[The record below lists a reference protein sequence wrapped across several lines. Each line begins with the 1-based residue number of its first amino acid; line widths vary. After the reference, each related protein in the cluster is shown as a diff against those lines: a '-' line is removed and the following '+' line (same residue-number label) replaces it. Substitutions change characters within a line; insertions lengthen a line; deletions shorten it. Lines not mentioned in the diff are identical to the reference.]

1 MSVTIDFIVGI
12 PDKHLPVFKLNQSI
26 VDLIHHGNFSDA
38 RFGFGGGYVVL
49 YPAIVL
55 QTVNQCVI
63 DVDDALLKITI
74 VFISLCGQV
83 IL

>member
-1 MSVTIDFIVGI
+1 MGI
-12 PDKHLPVFKLNQSI
+12 PDKHLPVFKLNQRI

-38 RFGFGGGYVVL
+38 RVGFWGGYVVL

-74 VFISLCGQV
+74 FPAQTDDFTHTAACT
-83 IL
+83 